1 MTYKKRLLLYV
12 AMLVV
17 LLIGMMLL
25 SFKTARDVVMSSSE
39 QHLYH
44 AALRQ
49 QDRLHA
55 ERSELLHYAAIIAAD
70 RPLQHTVSALLTS
83 GSGAETL
90 AASYQ
95 RQFSSLS
102 TDYRAIVSRDG
113 TVLLGSDAPG
123 FAEQVGERQRA
134 GASGPFYYRADR
146 GVVMGAIQ
154 PLVHD
159 GGEIATVAVGR
170 LLGEQWLGRQER
182 RSAEY
187 LLFFGQQGRVL
198 WSSNPHLQN
207 LALRDEQRELH
218 GPDHYFR
225 LHEILL
231 ESSAP
236 DVPRL
241 WFATSEARQMA
252 LLERY
257 EVWVYLFALLG
268 GGAVLMTGWLLL
280 RNFSRPYEQLMSTTQ
295 QLIEGK
301 LPVMARSA
309 SSHEMGRLVNRFAD
323 VLDALRLEQAEVRR
337 VHQTLQE
344 TAITDSL
351 TGLYNRRYLQEL
363 TPALFAQA
371 ERDQR
376 YLTAILLDLDYF
388 KDINDR
394 YGHLGGDAVLVHF
407 ARLLKHN
414 SRVNDQLFRIGG
426 EEFLILNVT
435 DNPEDSVQLAN
446 KLRELTDRS
455 PANYQGVVIPNT
467 VSAGISCCFGT
478 TGGDTLSQLL
488 RAADKALYEAKAGG
502 RNQVVL
508 HSSCRSAAASARKR
522 RTIAL
527 VKSDAQR

>member
-12 AMLVV
+12 AMLV
-17 LLIGMMLL
+17 LLLVGMMLL
-25 SFKTARDVVMSSSE
+25 SFKTARDVIMSSSE

-55 ERSELLHYAAIIAAD
+55 ERNELLHYTQIIAAD
-70 RPLQHTVSALLTS
+70 KPLQHTVFALSTSAT
-83 GSGAETL
+83 GTETL
-90 AASYQ
+90 AAYYR
-95 RQFSSLS
+95 RQFASLS
-102 TDYRAIVSRDG
+102 ADHHAIVSRDG
-113 TVLLGSDAPG
+113 SVLLSDSPG
-123 FAEQVGERQRA
+123 FAHQVRERQRA
-134 GASGPFYYRADR
+134 GVNGHFYYPVDR
-146 GVVMGAIQ
+146 GVMMVAMQ
-154 PLVHD
+154 PLVYGD
-159 GGEIATVAVGR
+159 REIATVAVAR
-170 LLGEQWLGRQER
+170 LLGEQWLARQER
-182 RSAEY
+182 SSAEY

-207 LALRDEQRELH
+207 LALREQERELR
-218 GPDHYFR
+218 GPDHFFR
-225 LHEILL
+225 LHEVLL
-231 ESSAP
+231 ENSGP

-241 WFATSEARQMA
+241 WFATSEARLMA

-280 RNFSRPYEQLMSTTQ
+280 RNFSRPYEQLMATTQ
-295 QLIEGK
+295 QLIDGK
-301 LPVMARSA
+301 LPVMTRSA

-323 VLDALRLEQAEVRR
+323 VLDALRQEQAEVRR
-337 VHQTLQE
+337 VHRKLQE

-351 TGLYNRRYLQEL
+351 TGLYNRRYLQEV
-363 TPALFAQA
+363 TPGLFAQA

-394 YGHLGGDAVLVHF
+394 HGHLGGDAVLVHF

-455 PANYQGVVIPNT
+455 PANYQGAVIPNT
-467 VSAGISCCFGT
+467 VSGGISCCAGT
-478 TGGDTLSQLL
+478 TAGDTLSQLL

-502 RNQVVL
+502 RNQIVS

-522 RTIAL
+522 RTLAL

>member
-1 MTYKKRLLLYV
+1 MTYRKRLLLYV

-17 LLIGMMLL
+17 LLVGMMLL
-25 SFKTARDVVMSSSE
+25 SFKTARDVIMSSSE

-44 AALRQ
+44 ASLRH
-49 QDRLHA
+49 QDRLDA
-55 ERSELLHYAAIIAAD
+55 ERDELLHYTDIIAAD
-70 RPLQHTVSALLTS
+70 EPLQHAVSALLTS

-90 AASYQ
+90 ASYYQ
-95 RQFSSLS
+95 RQFASLS
-102 TDYRAIVSRDG
+102 VDHHAIVSRDG
-113 TVLLGSDAPG
+113 RVLLGSESPG
-123 FAEQVGERQRA
+123 LAAEVRERQRA
-134 GASGPFYYRADR
+134 GASGHLYYRADQ
-146 GVVMGAIQ
+146 GVMMVAMQ

-159 GGEIATVAVGR
+159 DREIATVAVAR
-170 LLGEQWLGRQER
+170 LLGEQWLARRER
-182 RSAEY
+182 SSAEY
-187 LLFFGQQGRVL
+187 LLFFGQHGRVL
-198 WSSNPHLQN
+198 WSSNPQLQN
-207 LALRDEQRELH
+207 LFLREDQRELH

-225 LHEILL
+225 LHEVRL
-231 ESSAP
+231 ENSGP
-236 DVPRL
+236 DLPRL
-241 WFATSEARQMA
+241 WFATSEARLMA

-295 QLIEGK
+295 QLIDGK
-301 LPVMARSA
+301 LPVMTRSA

-323 VLDALRLEQAEVRR
+323 VLDALREEQVEVRR
-337 VHQTLQE
+337 VHRKLQE

-351 TGLYNRRYLQEL
+351 TGLYNRRYLQEV
-363 TPALFAQA
+363 TPGLFAQA

-394 YGHLGGDAVLVHF
+394 HGHLGGDAVLVHF

-508 HSSCRSAAASARKR
+508 HSSCRSAAASARRR
-522 RTIAL
+522 RTLEL